1 MPHQKKDDVTKIAK
15 NVSNQIF
22 FAGEATAAGF
32 PGLTVHSAIKTGTRA
47 ANQILFLDKKV

>member
-47 ANQILFLDKKV
+47 ANQILFLDKKI